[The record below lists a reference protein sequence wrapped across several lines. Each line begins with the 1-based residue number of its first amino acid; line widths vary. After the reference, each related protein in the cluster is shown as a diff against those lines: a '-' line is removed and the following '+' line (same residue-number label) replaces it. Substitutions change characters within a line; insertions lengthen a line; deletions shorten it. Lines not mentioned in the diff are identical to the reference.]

1 MESETRNPF
10 ISVEYLRRN
19 TIISDNV
26 DAKVLLSIIKMAES
40 KYIKLSI
47 GTSLYDKLHT
57 DVMNNSV
64 SGVYKQLLDDY
75 ILPTLTQYSVYE
87 AIPYGNFKF
96 NNKSISKQE
105 SDTSTAVDLTELT
118 YLRDNVLNTAE
129 FYAQELIRY
138 LQINNVSEY
147 FTFVNG
153 GVNPQPNAYFSGYH
167 IPRKGRNGFYDL
179 GGPNRDIKIV

>member
-64 SGVYKQLLDDY
+64 SGVYKTLLDDY
-75 ILPTLTQYSVYE
+75 ILPTLTQYSV
-87 AIPYGNFKF
+87 
-96 NNKSISKQE
+96 
-105 SDTSTAVDLTELT
+105 
-118 YLRDNVLNTAE
+118 
-129 FYAQELIRY
+129 
-138 LQINNVSEY
+138 
-147 FTFVNG
+147 
-153 GVNPQPNAYFSGYH
+153 
-167 IPRKGRNGFYDL
+167 
-179 GGPNRDIKIV
+179 